1 MPFYNNIDRI
11 SAACCLPVKAVVKFI
26 DAIRAKKTSQ
36 DPEDILRSTTEV
48 KIMESSST
56 ELLQNMHYRPMLV
69 LFFTEGTYVVFV
81 I

>member
-1 MPFYNNIDRI
+1 MYLNAIFQDRGESFFVRPLLYI
-11 SAACCLPVKAVVKFI
+11 SRPCMIL
-26 DAIRAKKTSQ
+26 DAKKTFQ

-48 KIMESSST
+48 KIMEST
-56 ELLQNMHYRPMLV
+56 ELLQNMHYRPMLA